1 MDKNQLGIG
10 IKFKKTHPDAVLPS
24 VNHDELGTGDTGY
37 DISSVEDVLIP
48 AKGYA
53 VVPVGLQVAYIVP
66 GFWFRIEARSG
77 LGFKHHIFPHFGII
91 DNGYRGDCGIKLY
104 NFGDK
109 DYQVKRGD
117 KIAQLVIYALAQTK
131 MGWADEVEETKR
143 GANGFGST
151 GK

>member
-1 MDKNQLGIG
+1 MNKFG
-10 IKFKKTHPDAVLPS
+10 IKFVKTHPDAVLPKA
-24 VNHDELGTGDTGY
+24 NDDTFDGTGDTGY

-53 VVPVGLQVAYIVP
+53 VVPVGLKVAYIAP
-66 GFWFRIEARSG
+66 GFWFKIEARSG

-109 DYQVKRGD
+109 DYQVKKGD
-117 KIAQLVIYALAQTK
+117 RISQIVIYQLAQTK
-131 MGWADEVEETKR
+131 IGWAKDGTKTKR
-143 GANGFGST
+143 GTKGFGAS